1 MSEMQIEVRKLSEL
15 RHPDRNARMHPGK
28 QIAELKRSLKKDG
41 QTRLMVI
48 DEYGVIWIGN
58 GLYQAMQEMGY
69 EEAYC
74 IVKSG
79 MSEIDKKKM
88 MYSDNRIFD
97 LGVDDMQAFDEFVA
111 ELGNDLDVPGFD
123 DELLR
128 SLVADEAEVD
138 AMLSGYG
145 LITEEKKEQLTTAA
159 DAYRKEEEARAAQ
172 PAGVPD
178 TNVGHTEE
186 AQPVGKYVICPNCGE
201 KIWL

>member
-1 MSEMQIEVRKLSEL
+1 MKDMQIEVRKLSEL
-15 RHPDRNARMHPGK
+15 RHPKRNARMHPDK
-28 QIAELKRSLKKDG
+28 QIAELKRSLAKDG

-48 DEYGVIWIGN
+48 DEDGVIWIGN

-69 EEAYC
+69 TEAHC

-97 LGVDDMQAFDEFVA
+97 LGVDDMSAFDEFIA
-111 ELGNDLDVPGFD
+111 ELGGDLDVPGFD

-138 AMLSGYG
+138 EMLSGYG
-145 LITEEKKEQLTTAA
+145 LITEEKKEQMATAA

-172 PAGVPD
+172 PAAVPD

-186 AQPVGKYVICPNCGE
+186 AQPVGKYVICPKCGE